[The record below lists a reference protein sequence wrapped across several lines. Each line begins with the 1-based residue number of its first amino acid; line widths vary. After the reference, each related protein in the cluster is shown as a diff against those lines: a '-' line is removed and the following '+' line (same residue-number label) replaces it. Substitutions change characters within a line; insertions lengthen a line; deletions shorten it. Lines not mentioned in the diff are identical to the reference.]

1 MMMMMMTVMMMMI
14 MMMMMIRNLRMGY
27 RGMLWIDIARSAD
40 SATQGKDEATIT
52 ELDDQEYEEEE
63 EEEEDFS
70 T

>member
-1 MMMMMMTVMMMMI
+1 MMVMVMMMM
-14 MMMMMIRNLRMGY
+14 RNLRMGY
-27 RGMLWIDIARSAD
+27 RGMLWINIARSAD

-52 ELDDQEYEEEE
+52 ELDDQELQEEE

>member
-1 MMMMMMTVMMMMI
+1 MTMMMMKK
-14 MMMMMIRNLRMGY
+14 NLRMGY
-27 RGMLWIDIARSAD
+27 RGMLWINIARSAD

-52 ELDDQEYEEEE
+52 ELDDQEHE